1 MEKKIKDVVLR
12 LVEGDITGL
21 SVDAI
26 VNAAG
31 PSLVMGGGVAGAI
44 LKKGGRKIQEECDKI
59 GGTSCGTAVIT
70 GAGNLSVRYVI
81 HAVGPR
87 AGEGQ
92 EDEKLKSATLSALKL
107 ADEYK
112 LKSIAFPAISAGIFG
127 YPIDKSAHI
136 MLSTCLEYI
145 NQNKTSLS
153 EIIFCLFG
161 KPAFSSFRNELNSLN
176 CLNGS

>member
-1 MEKKIKDVVLR
+1 METKVKNTSLR

-44 LKKGGRKIQEECDKI
+44 LKKGGREIQEECDKI
-59 GGTSCGTAVIT
+59 GGTPTGTAVIT
-70 GAGNLSVRYVI
+70 GAGNLSARYVI

-92 EDEKLKSATLSALKL
+92 EDEKLKSATLFALRL

-127 YPIDKSAHI
+127 YPIHKSAQVMI
-136 MLSTCLEYI
+136 SACLGYI
-145 NQNKTSLS
+145 NQNQTSIS

-161 KPAFSSFRNELNSLN
+161 KSAMSSFRNELYQEYS
-176 CLNGS
+176 

>member
-1 MEKKIKDVVLR
+1 MNMEIKAKDTIIR

-21 SVDAI
+21 SVDVI

-44 LKKGGRKIQEECDKI
+44 LKKGGREIQEECLQI
-59 GGTSCGTAVIT
+59 GGTPSGTAVIT
-70 GAGNLSVRYVI
+70 GAGNLQARYVI

-92 EDEKLKSATLSALKL
+92 EDEKLKSATLSALRL

-127 YPIDKSAHI
+127 YPIHKSAQV

-145 NQNKTSLS
+145 NQNKTCLS

-161 KPAFSSFRNELNSLN
+161 KPAISVFCNELNALMQ
-176 CLNGS
+176 